1 MTQAMWLGI
10 FRHVLTA
17 LGGGLMVAK
26 GYADESTVNAGIGAA
41 VTLAGVAWSVIDKRA
56 R

>member
-1 MTQAMWLGI
+1 MTQAMWFGI
-10 FRHVLTA
+10 SRHVLTA
-17 LGGGLMVAK
+17 LGGVLVAK

-41 VTLAGVAWSVIDKRA
+41 VTLGGVAWSVIDKRA